1 MSPTANVRA
10 IHTLE
15 ELKGALGRFGG
26 EARGALQA
34 AEQEIRRTLDWL
46 QERHNYWR
54 SEVRRRREEV
64 RQAEADLDS
73 CLASGYD
80 DEDGRY
86 HAPNCSAEEHA
97 LHQAQVRL
105 REAEEELQNV
115 RRWMKVVGEAVDT
128 YRVQAQRLSRLIAAD
143 LPKAN
148 AFLERKIAELE
159 RYRALRLA
167 ATPLVGQAG
176 LSSPQKGTIGEEWAR
191 THVFGGKK
199 TRITVRPEDNP
210 HLARQDDAGL
220 GLHRRR
226 TSDHFIDADGAL
238 WDVKFYGPDSTIDPE
253 QLADYNMMADAGYVV
268 DIKGVRH
275 NVTSVNYLFLGK
287 AAAEKN
293 YELLNLES
301 VLVWYVDD
309 AGIVRCLQQEL

>member
-1 MSPTANVRA
+1 MNPTANVRA

-15 ELKGALGRFGG
+15 DLKGALGRFGG
-26 EARGALQA
+26 EAQMALQA
-34 AEQEIRRTLDWL
+34 AELELRRTLDRL
-46 QERHNYWR
+46 QDRLNYWQREVVRCQRAYNACMR
-54 SEVRRRREEV
+54 SRDRDDYGPSCD
-64 RQAEADLDS
+64 AEAAALQ
-73 CLASGYD
+73 
-80 DEDGRY
+80 R
-86 HAPNCSAEEHA
+86 AEA
-97 LHQAQVRL
+97 
-105 REAEEELQNV
+105 ELQNV
-115 RRWMKVVGEAVDT
+115 QRWMRAVDDAVT
-128 YRVQAQRLSRLIAAD
+128 AYRTQAQRLSRLIAAD

-148 AFLERKIAELE
+148 AFLGRKIAELE
-159 RYRALRLA
+159 RYRALRPSVA
-167 ATPLVGQAG
+167 PLLGEAG
-176 LSSPQKGTIGEEWAR
+176 LSSPQKGVIGEEWAK
-191 THVFGGKK
+191 TYVFGGKK
-199 TRITVRPEDNP
+199 TRITIRPEDNP

-238 WDVKFYGPDSTIDPE
+238 WDVKAYGPDSTIDLE
-253 QLADYNMMADAGYVV
+253 QLADYSMMADAGYVV
-268 DIKGVRH
+268 DVKGVRH